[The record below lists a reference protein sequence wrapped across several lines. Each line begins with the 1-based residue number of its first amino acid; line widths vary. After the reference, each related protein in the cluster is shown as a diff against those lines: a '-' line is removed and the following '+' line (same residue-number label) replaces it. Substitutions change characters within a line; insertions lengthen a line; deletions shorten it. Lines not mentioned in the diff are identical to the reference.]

1 MVKPL
6 NMNQVNNMLYGDA
19 QGMLNDMRQ
28 FPPLPNVNNNTGFRG
43 FPLQGQNFDLNPYD
57 LQRIASGNWYNTR
70 KVNGRMKRTEHPID
84 RRQRMGRTSYSM
96 QAQNP
101 PSFADAVR
109 MQGGQANAL
118 QRQRQGEMGRNFYEE
133 YANANLDN
141 LRNGLVTEPPG
152 GPLLGMGNAGEA
164 FAEGAMNGLLG
175 TPISGPETSL
185 GRVGLGGGGGGGFR
199 NTNSSQYITSLGD
212 VPKPD
217 TPKDLG
223 GGGDNG
229 GGGGGGTGLWDGI
242 KGMGAEGWANVIG
255 GANALGNM
263 YLGHQSLKLG
273 KQRFNFEAGLARRN
287 LANQAQMYNSAIER
301 RARSNAASFGYEGQE
316 RDSYVDGIVDKE
328 KVKGT
333 I

>member
-1 MVKPL
+1 MVNPL
-6 NMNQVNNMLYGDA
+6 VRNQIDDLLYGDA
-19 QGMLNDMRQ
+19 RNMLNDMRQ
-28 FPPLPNVNNNTGFRG
+28 FPPIKSPTSFRG

-57 LQRIASGNWYNTR
+57 LQRIAKGNWYNT
-70 KVNGRMKRTEHPID
+70 KTVDGRRMRFEHPID

-101 PSFADAVR
+101 LSFADAAKL
-109 MQGGQANAL
+109 QGGQINSL
-118 QRQRQGEMGRNFYEE
+118 QRQRQGEMARNIYED
-133 YANANLDN
+133 YANAHLNN
-141 LRNGLVTEPPG
+141 LRNGLVPEQPG

-164 FAEGAMNGLLG
+164 FAEGAMNGLFG
-175 TPISGPETSL
+175 TPNSGPETSL
-185 GRVGLGGGGGGGFR
+185 GRVGLGSGGGGGFR
-199 NTNSSQYITSLGD
+199 NTGSSPFISSLGD
-212 VPKPD
+212 DPRPEL
-217 TPKDLG
+217 PKDLG
-223 GGGDNG
+223 GGDNNNNN
-229 GGGGGGTGLWDGI
+229 GGGGTGLWDGI

-255 GANALGNM
+255 GVNALGNM